1 MNCEENNIHASL
13 SEQSDTNMSVNEACV
28 VPYQKIQKTRGN
40 KSLEATCSL
49 LTAIAGLLKASQV
62 NNS

>member
-13 SEQSDTNMSVNEACV
+13 SEQPDTNMSVNEACV
-28 VPYQKIQKTRGN
+28 VPFQKLQKTRGS
-40 KSLEATCSL
+40 KSLEATSSL
-49 LTAIAGLLKASQV
+49 LTAIVGLLKASQV